1 MDIYNE
7 LQADIA
13 KYSSVR
19 ADIDKK
25 LAFLGDI
32 DAAKKKA
39 KEADT
44 LLDAA
49 RKERASATQY
59 AEAKTSEANDVAKRA
74 YVYLKKTELALIEA
88 EQAKIEAEVL
98 RNWLKVDAEKRD
110 QGLVEWCK
118 SLKLQQASAQELRA
132 SLELSKQRLLDAVN
146 QIRALADGI

>member
-32 DAAKKKA
+32 DTAKKKA
-39 KEADT
+39 READG
-44 LLDAA
+44 LLEAA

-59 AEAKTSEANDVAKRA
+59 AETKTSEANDVAKRA
-74 YVYLKKTELALIEA
+74 YEYLKKTELALADA
-88 EQAKIEAEVL
+88 EQAKVEIEVL
-98 RNWLKVDAEKRD
+98 RNRLHAEVKQQEQRVDEKLR
-110 QGLVEWCK
+110 LLC
-118 SLKLQQASAQELRA
+118 QQQTQAQEARA
-132 SLELSKQRLLDAVN
+132 ALEQRRQRLLGAIS
-146 QIRALADGI
+146 QLRALADEI

>member
-1 MDIYNE
+1 LDIYNE

-59 AEAKTSEANDVAKRA
+59 AEAKISEADDVAKRA
-74 YVYLKKTELALIEA
+74 YEYLKKTELTLADA

-98 RNWLKVDAEKRD
+98 RNRLAVEVKKAEQRLTEEREFLR
-110 QGLVEWCK
+110 Q
-118 SLKLQQASAQELRA
+118 QQASAQEFRA

-146 QIRALADGI
+146 HIRALADGI